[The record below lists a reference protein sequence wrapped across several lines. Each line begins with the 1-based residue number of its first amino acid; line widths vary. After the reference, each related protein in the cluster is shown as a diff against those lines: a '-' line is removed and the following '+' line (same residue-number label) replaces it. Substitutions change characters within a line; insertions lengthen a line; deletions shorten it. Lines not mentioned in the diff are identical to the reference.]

1 MPSFVERHKLWTDK
15 DKAAAQAI
23 IKRADDA
30 GLEVIRVSFADQ
42 HGILRGKTLVIKG
55 LKAALEN
62 GVNMTSTLLL
72 KDTSHVTVY
81 PVWQE
86 DIGFGKG
93 VLTNACDVIMLPDPS
108 TFRILPWSP
117 KTGWLLADLYHTDGN
132 PVEICSRSLLKRAL
146 AKLHAKGM
154 EIVTGLEVEFHVLRM
169 TDPKLGLNDAGQPG
183 APPETELLSQ
193 GFQYLTEQRYDEL
206 EDVYDLIR
214 KNCIA
219 LDLPIRSLEVEF
231 GPSQF
236 EVTFDPAKGIQHA
249 DNMVLFRSMVKQV
262 CRRAGLH
269 ATFMC
274 RPRFPSALASGWHL
288 HQSLIG
294 LATEKNL
301 FVPEPG
307 QQITELCN
315 QWIAGILEHAAASCL
330 FATPTVNGYK
340 RYRPFT
346 LAPDRI
352 QWGRDNKGAMIRALC
367 NVGDKASRIE
377 NRIGE
382 PAANPYLYI
391 ASQIL
396 SGLSGIDRKL
406 TAPAPVERPYDS
418 DAELLPKYLIS
429 AINAL
434 NDSVFYR
441 NQLGDGFVDYY
452 THIKT
457 AEWQRYTESISE
469 WEEREY
475 FSLF

>member
-1 MPSFVERHKLWTDK
+1 MPSFVEKHKLWTAEDRAK
-15 DKAAAQAI
+15 AQAI
-23 IKRADDA
+23 IKQADDA
-30 GLEVIRVSFADQ
+30 ELEVLRVSFVDQ
-42 HGILRGKTLVIKG
+42 HGLLRGKTLVIDS
-55 LKAALEN
+55 LKRALEN

-81 PVWQE
+81 PVWQD

-93 VLTNACDVIMLPDPS
+93 VLTGACDVIMLPDPA

-117 KTGWLLADLYHTDGN
+117 KTGWLLADLYHRDGS
-132 PVEICSRSLLKRAL
+132 PVAVCSRSLLKRAL

-193 GFQYLTEQRYDEL
+193 GFQYLSEQRYDEL

-214 KNCIA
+214 KNCVA
-219 LDLPIRSLEVEF
+219 LGLPIRSLEVEF
-231 GPSQF
+231 GPSQL
-236 EVTFDPAKGIQHA
+236 EVTFDPAKGMRHA

-262 CRRAGLH
+262 CRREGLH

-274 RPRFPSALASGWHL
+274 RPKFSQALASGWHL
-288 HQSLIG
+288 HQSLIDLKSG
-294 LATEKNL
+294 ENL
-301 FVPEPG
+301 FIPQQG
-307 QQITELCN
+307 QQISDLGS
-315 QWIAGILEHAAASCL
+315 QWIAGILEHASASCL
-330 FATPTVNGYK
+330 FSTPTVNGYK

-367 NVGDKASRIE
+367 AVGDRASRIE

-418 DAELLPKYLIS
+418 DAELLPKSLID
-429 AINAL
+429 AIQAL
-434 NDSVFYR
+434 SDSDFYR
-441 NQLGDGFVDYY
+441 GELGGGFVDYY
-452 THIKT
+452 THIKM
-457 AEWQRYTESISE
+457 AEWQRYIAVISE

-475 FSLF
+475 FALY

>member
-1 MPSFVERHKLWTDK
+1 MPSFVERHKLWTPH
-15 DKAAAQAI
+15 DKARAQAI
-23 IKRADDA
+23 IKQADDA
-30 GLEVIRVSFADQ
+30 GLEVIRISFVDQ
-42 HGILRGKTLVIKG
+42 HGLLRGKTLVIDS

-86 DIGFGKG
+86 DIGFGNG
-93 VLTNACDVIMLPDPS
+93 VLTGACDVIMLPDPA

-117 KTGWLLADLYHTDGN
+117 KNGWLLADLYHTDGT
-132 PVEICSRSLLKRAL
+132 PVAVCSRSLLKRAV
-146 AKLHAKGM
+146 AKLHAEGF

-169 TDPKLGLNDAGQPG
+169 IDPKLDLNDAGQPG
-183 APPETELLSQ
+183 NPPETELLTQ
-193 GFQYLTEQRYDEL
+193 GFQYLSEQRYDEL

-214 KNCIA
+214 KNCVA

-231 GPSQF
+231 GPSQL
-236 EVTFDPAKGIQHA
+236 EVTFDPAKGIRHA

-274 RPRFPSALASGWHL
+274 RPRFSQALASGWHL
-288 HQSLIG
+288 HQSLIDLKSG
-294 LATEKNL
+294 ENL
-301 FVPEPG
+301 FVPKKGE
-307 QQITELCN
+307 QISKLCGH
-315 QWIAGILEHAAASCL
+315 WIAGILEHASASCL
-330 FATPTVNGYK
+330 FSTPTVNGYK

-352 QWGRDNKGAMIRALC
+352 QWGRDNKGTMIRALC
-367 NVGDKASRIE
+367 QAGDKASRIE

-396 SGLSGIDRKL
+396 SGLSGVERKL
-406 TAPAPVERPYDS
+406 TAPTPVERPYDS
-418 DAELLPKYLIS
+418 EAEFLPKCLID
-429 AINAL
+429 AIDAL
-434 NDSVFYR
+434 NSSVFYR
-441 NQLGDGFVDYY
+441 SQLGDGFVDYY

-457 AEWQRYTESISE
+457 AEWQRYIAAVSE

-475 FSLF
+475 FSLY

>member
-1 MPSFVERHKLWTDK
+1 MPSFVEKHRLWTTEDK
-15 DKAAAQAI
+15 IRVQAI
-23 IKRADDA
+23 IKQADDA
-30 GLEVIRVSFADQ
+30 GLEVLRVSFVDQ
-42 HGILRGKTLVIKG
+42 HGLLRGKTLVIDSLKG
-55 LKAALEN
+55 ALEN

-72 KDTSHVTVY
+72 KDTSHITVY

-86 DIGFGKG
+86 DIGFGNG
-93 VLTNACDVIMLPDPS
+93 VLTGACDVIMLPDPS

-117 KTGWLLADLYHTDGN
+117 KNGWLLADLYHTDGN
-132 PVEICSRSLLKRAL
+132 PVPICSRSLFKNAL

-154 EIVTGLEVEFHVLRM
+154 EIVTGLEVEFHVLRI

-183 APPETELLSQ
+183 TPPETELLSQ
-193 GFQYLTEQRYDEL
+193 GFQYLSEQRYDEL
-206 EDVYDLIR
+206 EEVYDLIR
-214 KNCIA
+214 KNCQA

-231 GPSQF
+231 GPSQL

-262 CRRAGLH
+262 CQRQGLH

-274 RPRFPSALASGWHL
+274 RPRFSQALASGWHL
-288 HQSLIG
+288 HQSLVDLKTG
-294 LATEKNL
+294 KNL
-301 FVPEPG
+301 FVPKEG
-307 QQITELCN
+307 QQISVLGN
-315 QWIAGILEHAAASCL
+315 HWIAGILEHAVASCL
-330 FATPTVNGYK
+330 FSTPTVNGYK
-340 RYRPFT
+340 RYQPFT

-367 NVGDKASRIE
+367 EVGDMASRVE

-396 SGLSGIDRKL
+396 SGLNGINRKL
-406 TAPAPVERPYDS
+406 AAPDPVERPYDNE
-418 DAELLPKYLIS
+418 AELLPKSMID
-429 AINAL
+429 AINIL
-434 NDSVFYR
+434 KTSDFYR
-441 NQLGDGFVDYY
+441 DQLGDAFVDYY

-457 AEWQRYTESISE
+457 AEWQRYVTAISE

-475 FSLF
+475 FALF